1 MGRWRVFRTGVLL
14 FTVLGCG
21 GRTSSL
27 LLERHAVGP
36 LTDISD
42 IGQAVVWRLEPVT
55 QTHEQGKVEVTVSF
69 ASDTYLKEL
78 FSNKKVFKDFAGLNP
93 YFPENLVFYVK
104 VANRSDRRV
113 RINPAEFILI
123 DDRGNQY
130 APLNVDYVT
139 ALEDARRPVATAT
152 RQVLQSAS
160 PGYFGLSFPI
170 GKLVAQKPQQRFALI
185 KQSSLQGGFIYPGV
199 VHDGLVAFWSPMQQA
214 KTLRLLLSNIK
225 TDFDA
230 TELPQTSLEFPFTF
244 QAGP

>member
-1 MGRWRVFRTGVLL
+1 MRRSVVFGMV
-14 FTVLGCG
+14 VIWAVGCG

-55 QTHEQGKVEVTVSF
+55 QTHEQGKVEVTVTF

-78 FSNKKVFKDFAGLNP
+78 FSDKKVFKEFAGLNP
-93 YFPENLVFYVK
+93 YFPENLVFYIK

-113 RINPAEFILI
+113 RINPAEFILV
-123 DDRGNQY
+123 DDHGNQY

-139 ALEDARRPVATAT
+139 ALEDARRPMATTT
-152 RQVLQSAS
+152 REMLQDAR

-199 VHDGLVAFWSPMQQA
+199 VHDGLVAFWSPMRQA
-214 KTLRLLLSNIK
+214 KTLRLLLANVK

-230 TELPQTSLEFPFTF
+230 TELPQTNLEFPFTF

>member
-1 MGRWRVFRTGVLL
+1 MRRSVVFGVA
-14 FTVLGCG
+14 VIWAVGCG

-36 LTDISD
+36 LTDISE

-55 QTHEQGKVEVTVSF
+55 QTHEQGKVEVTVTF

-78 FSNKKVFKDFAGLNP
+78 FSDKNVFKGFAGLNP

-113 RINPAEFILI
+113 RINPAEFILV
-123 DDRGNQY
+123 DDHGNQY

-139 ALEDARRPVATAT
+139 ALEDARRPVATTT
-152 RQVLQSAS
+152 REMLQDAR

-170 GKLVAQKPQQRFALI
+170 GKLVTQKPQQRFALI

-199 VHDGLVAFWSPMQQA
+199 VHDGLVAFWSPRRQA

-230 TELPQTSLEFPFTF
+230 TELPQTNLEFPFTF